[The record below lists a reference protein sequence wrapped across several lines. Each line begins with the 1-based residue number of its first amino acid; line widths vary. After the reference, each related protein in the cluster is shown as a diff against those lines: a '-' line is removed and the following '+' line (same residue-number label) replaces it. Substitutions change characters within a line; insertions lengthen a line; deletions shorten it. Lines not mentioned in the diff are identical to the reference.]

1 MNDLAS
7 VFSYSFMRNAFLC
20 GTLICVCAA
29 LLGVLLVLKRYSMIG
44 DGLSHVGFGAMS
56 IAAVM
61 GLSPLAIALPVVSV
75 SALLLMGITSNSRIK
90 GDAAIGLIS
99 TGALTFGIITVSVAG
114 VNTDLNSYLFG
125 SILSLTHQ
133 DAVLSLVAATIV
145 ILLFTIMYNKIF
157 SVTFDE
163 NFSKAIGI
171 KVSFYNSVTAVLSAI
186 TIVLGMRMMGTLLIS
201 ALIIFP
207 ALTAMRVFK
216 SFKKV
221 CVFSAVIAVL
231 CFIIGMIVSFM
242 FSTPAG
248 ATVVATNIVMFF
260 IFWAI
265 GSIAR

>member
-1 MNDLAS
+1 VNDLAS

-145 ILLFTIMYNKIF
+145 ILLFTIMYNKF
-157 SVTFDE
+157 
-163 NFSKAIGI
+163 
-171 KVSFYNSVTAVLSAI
+171 
-186 TIVLGMRMMGTLLIS
+186 
-201 ALIIFP
+201 FP
-207 ALTAMRVFK
+207 
-216 SFKKV
+216 
-221 CVFSAVIAVL
+221 
-231 CFIIGMIVSFM
+231 
-242 FSTPAG
+242 
-248 ATVVATNIVMFF
+248 
-260 IFWAI
+260 
-265 GSIAR
+265 